1 MNSRIGV
8 RILPPIALAVVFLF
22 FPARLLRGAALSGL
36 AVYALSF
43 AYSLLAAR
51 SVTVKRADGTL
62 RCRRNEAF
70 AVSLRIEN
78 SSIFG
83 FRGLLVADLTG
94 PLRTEEAGRFLVSM
108 PGRKRTTISYRAI
121 APERGE
127 FRIGPASL
135 RFSDPLGLFPRE
147 IVFPETSVL
156 IVYPETRRIGT
167 HMRSGVPQGALRVPD
182 RAYEDITRFRS
193 IRPYVQGDELR
204 RINWK
209 ASARSRGL
217 LTNEYLSALT
227 APLMIALNLDEGAYG
242 LRNRYDRVERAIEG
256 AASLVWQAAEEGQPV
271 GFATN
276 GTFRGNDAAPP
287 VPPAPGNGI
296 AIMDALA
303 RVAPRSGPKEKDSGG
318 DKKIA
323 EALNARESTDVV
335 SLALSIQLPGRCRLA
350 FVGPFPGEATARA
363 LFRARENGFSPEI
376 YSIDP
381 GEKSLAASYSRFF
394 QLYQA

>member
-1 MNSRIGV
+1 MRVKDSRIGV
-8 RILPPIALAVVFLF
+8 QVLPPLAFAVIFLF
-22 FPARLLRGAALSGL
+22 FPPRALRGAALAGL

-43 AYSLLAAR
+43 VYSSLAVR
-51 SVTVKRADGTL
+51 SIAVKRADGTL

-83 FRGLLVADLTG
+83 FRTLLVADLTG

-108 PGRKRTTISYRAI
+108 PGRRRTTISYRAL

-127 FRIGPASL
+127 FRVGPAAL
-135 RFSDPLGLFPRE
+135 RLSDPLGLFPRE

-156 IVYPETRRIGT
+156 IVYPETKRIGA
-167 HMRSGVPQGALRVPD
+167 HKRSGVPQGALRVPD
-182 RAYEDITRFRS
+182 RAYEDVSRFRS
-193 IRPYVQGDELR
+193 IRPYVRGDELR

-227 APLMIALNLDEGAYG
+227 APLMIALNLGESAYG

-256 AASLVWQAAEEGQPV
+256 AASLVWQAAAEGQPV
-271 GFATN
+271 GLATN
-276 GTFRGNDAAPP
+276 GSFWGNTAAPP
-287 VPPAPGNGI
+287 LPPAPGNGV

-303 RVAPRSGPKEKDSGG
+303 RVSLRSKSEAQG
-318 DKKIA
+318 DP
-323 EALNARESTDVV
+323 DVV
-335 SLALSIQLPGRCRLA
+335 SIALSIQLPGRCRLA
-350 FVGPFPGEATARA
+350 VVGPFPGEAAARS

-381 GEKSLAASYSRFF
+381 VEISNIASYSRFF
-394 QLYQA
+394 QLYEV